1 MYGEEKF
8 LKDVQVLIALYRKGP
23 VLSITDSS
31 VGTMLTKEG
40 VTNTIKELGSLHW
53 VDEELI
59 QDQINKL

>member
-1 MYGEEKF
+1 MYH
-8 LKDVQVLIALYRKGP
+8 KGP

-31 VGTMLTKEG
+31 VGTILTKEG